1 MMRELTLNEVWFLV
15 QAVRWTLLL
24 AFLAF
29 LGGGVVGL
37 VIAIL
42 RVAETGPWRLIAAT
56 YIKIFKGTP
65 LLVQLFLAYFG
76 VNLLGLRV
84 DSWTAAALGLTLHSS
99 AFLGEIW
106 RGCIQAVPLTQ
117 WEGAKAMGLGSILR
131 LRLVILPQA
140 FRIAIPPTVGFSVHL
155 VKSTSVASIIGF
167 TELTR
172 AAQMVNNATFRP
184 FIVFAIVATLYFV
197 LCWPLSR
204 LGQRLERRFDRD
216 RQQTVATWA

>member
-1 MMRELTLNEVWFLV
+1 MIRELSIDEVWLLV
-15 QAVRWTLLL
+15 QATRWTVLL
-24 AFLAF
+24 ALTAF
-29 LGGGVVGL
+29 VGGGLVGL

-42 RVAETGPWRLIAAT
+42 RVSELRALRAIAVV
-56 YIKIFKGTP
+56 YIKVFKGTP

-76 VNLLGLRV
+76 VNLFGLRV

-106 RGCIQAVPLTQ
+106 RGSIQAIPIVQ
-117 WEGAKAMGLGSILR
+117 WEAARAIALGYFSQLR
-131 LRLVILPQA
+131 FVIIPQA
-140 FRIAIPPTVGFSVHL
+140 VRIAIPPTVGFMVHL

-172 AAQMVNNATFRP
+172 VAQMVNNATFRP
-184 FIVFAIVATLYFV
+184 FIVFSIVAAIYFA

-204 LGQRLERRFDRD
+204 LSRRLERRLDHDRH
-216 RQQTVATWA
+216 RAVEAWA